1 MLWKMLDTRSIF
13 AASQGGIDP
22 KKPRGW
28 AGRSGKAGKI
38 KSTHQRGL
46 ESMERHRPAMTTTS
60 RPSLMTAGRSLQ
72 DHLWWLLGGHWW
84 VQQLGYADIPCGEQV
99 GWEVL
104 GGNWHFQVLCPGCG
118 SFPWQKVSWN
128 TWAALLPW
136 QKEVNGIPWSCTT
149 TSHSVQFPLDK
160 RDVPV
165 VFFEQCHC
173 FLTKEVVA
181 VVGFQAPPWQKGVAL
196 EKTQSIKPAKRE

>member
-13 AASQGGIDP
+13 AASQGGTDP

-60 RPSLMTAGRSLQ
+60 RPSLMTAGRSLMSAAAGVCR
-72 DHLWWLLGGHWW
+72 HTLWWASGMRGIGRELTLTGPLPRLW
-84 VQQLGYADIPCGEQV
+84 QLSLTKGEL
-99 GWEVL
+99 EHL
-104 GGNWHFQVLCPGCG
+104 
-118 SFPWQKVSWN
+118 
-128 TWAALLPW
+128 
-136 QKEVNGIPWSCTT
+136 SCTPSLT
-149 TSHSVQFPLDK
+149 KGSKWHSMKLHNHLALCTVPTGKSLDK